1 MPKKQS
7 SNKKP
12 PKDEMG
18 YVSPYRARQK
28 KLAAT
33 DSATREALKSGYFGP
48 QGDRKRQLDEIK
60 RAEQFTSDFKRDA
73 PSIKEFIRL
82 TRKR

>member
-18 YVSPYRARQK
+18 YISPFRARQK
-28 KLAAT
+28 KLLAERGET
-33 DSATREALKSGYFGP
+33 EEALKSSYMGP
-48 QGDRKRQLDEIK
+48 QGERKKKLDEIK
-60 RAEQFTSDFKRDA
+60 RAEEFNKAFKRDA